1 MGENKSIKFFQKMI
15 KKLYIFLLSL
25 FLASSMVAAKD
36 NLPIINYNAISHPEI
51 GTDGMV
57 VSQRKVAS
65 EVGAQILRK
74 GGNAV
79 DAAVATALAL
89 AVVLPRA
96 GNLGGGGFMLIY
108 SEQLKKTVSIDYR
121 EMAPAKA
128 SRDMFLDRMG
138 NYDRKKAQFS
148 LLSAGVPGT
157 VAGLHYA
164 LEKYGTLSWEEV
176 LDPAIKLA
184 ENGFIV
190 PRDLSSILT
199 NYKNRL
205 VVNEATAKAYYK
217 KNNVPY
223 KPGEIIKLPDLAWS
237 LKQLKEHGPTAF
249 YEGKIAKKIV
259 AEMERNGGLI
269 NSKDLANYE
278 VKERVPIKGTY
289 KGYEVVSMPP
299 SSSGGVH
306 LIQMLNM
313 LEPFPLKEMGFGS
326 AESIHLMTEVMKR
339 AYADRSKYL
348 GDTDFVS
355 VPLKGLTSKKYANDL
370 LKEISLSR
378 SSSSKE
384 ITEGNPIHYESPDTT
399 HFSVMDKQGNV
410 VANTYTLN
418 FSYGSGIVI
427 PGTGILM
434 NNEMDD
440 FSSKKGVP
448 NAYGLV
454 GFEANEIEGKKRPLS
469 SMTPTIIFKDKKPY
483 LVLGS
488 PGGSRIITT
497 VLQVALNVLEYK
509 KNIKQAVISPRFH
522 HQWLPDVLLMEE
534 GFSSDTISLLRE
546 KGHTVRSSRTMG
558 SVQAIISEGDYF
570 YGAADPRRPEAGA
583 VAVSP

>member
-1 MGENKSIKFFQKMI
+1 MT
-15 KKLYIFLLSL
+15 KKLNIFFFSL
-25 FLASSMVAAKD
+25 YLATSLGAAEND
-36 NLPIINYNAISHPEI
+36 LPIIDYSTISHPEL
-51 GTDGMV
+51 GTGGMV

-65 EVGAQILRK
+65 EVGAEILRQ
-74 GGNAV
+74 GGNAI
-79 DAAVATALAL
+79 DAAVATALTL

-108 SEQLKKTVSIDYR
+108 SNELQKTIAIDYR

-128 SRDMFLDRMG
+128 SRDMFLDNKG

-157 VAGLHYA
+157 VAGLYYA
-164 LEKYGTLSWEEV
+164 LEKYGTLSWDEV
-176 LDPAIKLA
+176 LDPAINLA
-184 ENGFIV
+184 ENGFKV
-190 PRDLSSILT
+190 PHDLSSVLT

-205 VVNEATAKAYYK
+205 TANQATAEAYYK
-217 KNNVPY
+217 KNKVPY
-223 KPGEIIKLPDLAWS
+223 KAGEVMKLPDLAWS
-237 LKQLKEHGPTAF
+237 LKELKQYGPSAF
-249 YEGKIAKKIV
+249 YQGEIAKKIV

-269 NSKDLANYE
+269 TLKDLGNYK

-289 KGYEVVSMPP
+289 KGYEIVSMPP

-313 LEPFPLKEMGFGS
+313 LEPFSLNEMGFGS
-326 AESIHLMTEVMKR
+326 AETIHLLSEVMKR
-339 AYADRSKYL
+339 AYSDRSKYL
-348 GDTDFVS
+348 GDTDFVE
-355 VPLKGLTSKKYANDL
+355 VPLKGLTSKTYAKNL
-370 LKEISLSR
+370 LKEISLSKVT
-378 SSSSKE
+378 SSKD
-384 ITEGNPIHYESPDTT
+384 ISYGNPLPYESPDTT
-399 HFSVMDKQGNV
+399 HFSVMDDRGNV
-410 VANTYTLN
+410 VSNTYTLN

-454 GFEANEIEGKKRPLS
+454 GFEANEIQGRKRPLS
-469 SMTPTIIFKDKKPY
+469 SMTPTIVLKDGKPY

-497 VLQVALNVLEYK
+497 VLQVVLNVLEHK
-509 KNIKQAVISPRFH
+509 MNIKKAVISPRIH
-522 HQWLPDVLLMEE
+522 HQWLPDVLLVEE
-534 GFSSDTISLLRE
+534 GFSSDTLSLLKA
-546 KGHTVRSSRTMG
+546 KGHTIRPSRTMG
-558 SVQAIISEGDYF
+558 SVQAIVSSGDYF
-570 YGAADPRRPEAGA
+570 YGAADPRRPSSGA
-583 VAVSP
+583 VAVNPQ

>member
-1 MGENKSIKFFQKMI
+1 MT
-15 KKLYIFLLSL
+15 KKLNIFFFSL
-25 FLASSMVAAKD
+25 YLATSLGAAEND
-36 NLPIINYNAISHPEI
+36 LPIIDYSTISHPEL
-51 GTDGMV
+51 GTGGMV

-65 EVGAQILRK
+65 EVGAEILRQ
-74 GGNAV
+74 GGNAI
-79 DAAVATALAL
+79 DAAVATALTL

-108 SEQLKKTVSIDYR
+108 SNELQKTIAIDYR

-128 SRDMFLDRMG
+128 SRDMFLDNKG

-157 VAGLHYA
+157 VAGLYYA
-164 LEKYGTLSWEEV
+164 LEKYGTLSWNEV
-176 LDPAIKLA
+176 LDPAINLA
-184 ENGFIV
+184 ENGFKV
-190 PRDLSSILT
+190 PHDLSSVLT

-205 VVNEATAKAYYK
+205 TANQATAEAYYK
-217 KNNVPY
+217 KNKVPY
-223 KPGEIIKLPDLAWS
+223 KVGEVMKLPDLAWS
-237 LKQLKEHGPTAF
+237 LKELKQYGPSAF
-249 YEGKIAKKIV
+249 YQGEIAKKIV

-269 NSKDLANYE
+269 TLKDLGNYK

-289 KGYEVVSMPP
+289 KGYEIVSMPP

-313 LEPFPLKEMGFGS
+313 LEPFSLNEMGFGS
-326 AESIHLMTEVMKR
+326 AETIHLLSEVMKR
-339 AYADRSKYL
+339 AYSDRSKYL
-348 GDTDFVS
+348 GDTDFVE
-355 VPLKGLTSKKYANDL
+355 VPLKGLTSKTYAKNL
-370 LKEISLSR
+370 LKEISLSKVT
-378 SSSSKE
+378 SSKD
-384 ITEGNPIHYESPDTT
+384 ISHGNPLPYESPDTT
-399 HFSVMDKQGNV
+399 HFSVMDDRGNV
-410 VANTYTLN
+410 VSNTYTLN

-454 GFEANEIEGKKRPLS
+454 GFEANEIQGRKRPLS
-469 SMTPTIIFKDKKPY
+469 SMTPTIVLKDGKPY

-497 VLQVALNVLEYK
+497 VLQVVLNVLEHK
-509 KNIKQAVISPRFH
+509 MNIKKAVISPRIH
-522 HQWLPDVLLMEE
+522 HQWLPDVLLVEE
-534 GFSSDTISLLRE
+534 GFSSDTLSLLKA
-546 KGHTVRSSRTMG
+546 KGHTIRPSRTMG
-558 SVQAIISEGDYF
+558 SVQAIVSSGDYF
-570 YGAADPRRPEAGA
+570 YGAADPRRPSSGA
-583 VAVSP
+583 VAVNPQ